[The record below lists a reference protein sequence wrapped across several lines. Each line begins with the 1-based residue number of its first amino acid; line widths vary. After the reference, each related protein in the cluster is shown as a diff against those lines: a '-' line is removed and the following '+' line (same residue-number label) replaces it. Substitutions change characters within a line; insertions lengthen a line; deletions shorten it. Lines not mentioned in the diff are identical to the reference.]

1 MSGEGIEAAS
11 KMRKMAICYGYLVV
25 RGLCILAFFLAT
37 SNQCSIAT
45 KIDYANCT
53 AFRLGL
59 WGKERRGVPLKSI
72 PVSFLGDVAKS
83 ACEVAQQ
90 ERGVALVARRSVA
103 SLLKRGPSIEFLGN
117 LLDMLA
123 CLFKC
128 NMHGSK
134 GPAWLPALYRPR
146 ELI

>member
-1 MSGEGIEAAS
+1 MERGVCLDACWNGAWRVRLLEQRRQGGLEVSG
-11 KMRKMAICYGYLVV
+11 
-25 RGLCILAFFLAT
+25 
-37 SNQCSIAT
+37 
-45 KIDYANCT
+45 
-53 AFRLGL
+53 LGL